1 MGQGWDVVGTLC
13 AAPACPAG
21 HSEAGPQ
28 LSLRRAAAA
37 RPSRNRFCL
46 AGASKIGALILPA
59 SRSLPELCL
68 PSPPSC
74 LSPAGPDEAQKTE
87 GSVAAQ
93 KPRDLFAA
101 RASNRGASPGT
112 EPGLSGNPGTI
123 SAELWMG
130 LGAGVQQGP
139 LGGAGRLEAPLALSR
154 LWAAPPLCSPG
165 LASHP
170 LWP

>member
-1 MGQGWDVVGTLC
+1 MGCSGYSVHL
-13 AAPACPAG
+13 PHACWALRG
-21 HSEAGPQ
+21 GPQ
-28 LSLRRAAAA
+28 LPLRRAAPAW
-37 RPSRNRFCL
+37 PSGNRFCL

-74 LSPAGPDEAQKTE
+74 LSPVGPDEAQKTE

-93 KPRDLFAA
+93 KPRNLFAA
-101 RASNRGASPGT
+101 RASNRGASPGA

-130 LGAGVQQGP
+130 LRAGVQQGTS
-139 LGGAGRLEAPLALSR
+139 GWGWTS
-154 LWAAPPLCSPG
+154 
-165 LASHP
+165 
-170 LWP
+170 